1 MDIRTPAPKAQA
13 AVDAGSPKE
22 PIHIG
27 KDGRQLRITAK
38 VRRAIDLLAE
48 IDQVAAER
56 AEELG
61 LTAKV

>member
-38 VRRAIDLLAE
+38 VRRAIDLLATGKCKTQTE
-48 IDQVAAER
+48 AAEQ
-56 AEELG
+56 
-61 LTAKV
+61 